1 MQFTIERLMG
11 LFWVLIQQ
19 ICFSGLRWVYQDILE
34 KGTSIRR
41 FFLLQ
46 MGCFFFLCLLCFGRE
61 LSLPFF
67 RTLLLVGE
75 RDFYPWSIRILL
87 CSAMILFDALI
98 VLYFYRLLRLYEGN
112 PLQEKSAIPK
122 DIAVLF
128 FVSSLFLLY
137 TVLSIQT
144 VLRHNLSMWDF
155 VWIGRFF
162 IQISNLFYIT
172 FEVGGALLFWRF
184 LKRTRSEKTLL

>member
-19 ICFSGLRWVYQDILE
+19 ICFSGLKWVYQDISE

-41 FFLLQ
+41 SFLLQ
-46 MGCFFFLCLLCFGRE
+46 GGSFFLLCLLCFGRE

-67 RTLLLVGE
+67 PTLLLFGE

-112 PLQEKSAIPK
+112 PLREKSPVPK
-122 DIAVLF
+122 DLGVLF
-128 FVSSLFLLY
+128 FVGSLFLLY
-137 TVLSIQT
+137 TAFSIKT
-144 VLRHNLSMWDF
+144 ILRHDLSMWDF

-184 LKRTRSEKTLL
+184 LKRTRLEKIG

>member
-19 ICFSGLRWVYQDILE
+19 ICFSGLKWVYQDISE
-34 KGTSIRR
+34 KATSIRR
-41 FFLLQ
+41 LFLLQ
-46 MGCFFFLCLLCFGRE
+46 GGSFFLLCLLCFGRE

-67 RTLLLVGE
+67 PTLLLFGE
-75 RDFYPWSIRILL
+75 RDFYPWSVRILL

-112 PLQEKSAIPK
+112 PLREKSPVPN
-122 DIAVLF
+122 DLGVVF
-128 FVSSLFLLY
+128 FVGSLFLLY
-137 TVLSIQT
+137 TAFSIKT
-144 VLRHNLSMWDF
+144 ILHHDLSMWDF

-184 LKRTRSEKTLL
+184 LKRTRLEKAG